1 MTIMRKKTIDTIPA
15 LTEEIK
21 NTLISFSRSRILP
34 ASLINRVNIALL
46 AGEGLTNQEIS
57 ARLNMHYNSV
67 GTWRSRFL
75 DALPH
80 LREIQESAPDKLSDE
95 IRKVFSD
102 KPRPGCPCVFTQE
115 QIMKIIDLA
124 CKAPSDFGYEV
135 SQWSLNLLVK
145 EIRKQGIAQDI
156 SAKSVS
162 RFLKGGQTK
171 TP

>member
-34 ASLINRVNIALL
+34 ASLINRVSIALL

-145 EIRKQGIAQDI
+145 EIRKQGIAEDI

-162 RFLKGGQTK
+162 RFLKGGQAK

>member
-1 MTIMRKKTIDTIPA
+1 MRKKTIDTIPV

-21 NTLISFSRSRILP
+21 NILTSFSRSRTLP
-34 ASLINRVNIALL
+34 AGLMNRASIALM

-57 ARLNMHYNSV
+57 ARLNTRYNSV

-80 LREIQESAPDKLSDE
+80 LRQIQESAPDKLSDE

-162 RFLKGGQTK
+162 RFLKGGQAK

>member
-1 MTIMRKKTIDTIPA
+1 MRKKTIDTIPV

-21 NTLISFSRSRILP
+21 NILISFSRSRTLP
-34 ASLINRVNIALL
+34 ASLMNRASIALM
-46 AGEGLTNQEIS
+46 ASEGLTNQEIS
-57 ARLNMHYNSV
+57 A
-67 GTWRSRFL
+67 
-75 DALPH
+75 
-80 LREIQESAPDKLSDE
+80 PDKLFDE
-95 IRKVFSD
+95 IRKFFSD
-102 KPRPGCPCVFTQE
+102 RPRPGCPYVFTQE

-145 EIRKQGIAQDI
+145 EIRRQGIAEDI

-162 RFLKGGQTK
+162 RFLKGGQIK

>member
-1 MTIMRKKTIDTIPA
+1 MRKKTIDTIPV
-15 LTEEIK
+15 LTDEIK
-21 NTLISFSRSRILP
+21 NILNTFSRSRTMP
-34 ASLINRVNIALL
+34 ASLTNRASIALM
-46 AGEGLTNQEIS
+46 ASEGLTNQEIS

-67 GTWRSRFL
+67 GGWRSCFL
-75 DALPH
+75 EALPH
-80 LREIQESAPDKLSDE
+80 LREVQESAPDKLSDE
-95 IRKVFSD
+95 VRKIFSD
-102 KPRPGCPCVFTQE
+102 RPRPGCPCVFTQE

-145 EIRKQGIAQDI
+145 EIRRQGIAQDI

-162 RFLKGGQTK
+162 RFLKGSQIK

>member
-1 MTIMRKKTIDTIPA
+1 MRKKTIDTIPV

-21 NTLISFSRSRILP
+21 NILISFSRSRSLP
-34 ASLINRVNIALL
+34 ASLTKRASIGLM

-67 GTWRSRFL
+67 GIWRSRFL
-75 DALPH
+75 EALPH
-80 LREIQESAPDKLSDE
+80 LREVQKSAPDKLPDE
-95 IRKVFSD
+95 VRKVFSD
-102 KPRPGCPCVFTQE
+102 RPRPGCPCVFTQE
-115 QIMKIIDLA
+115 QIVKIIDLA

-145 EIRKQGIAQDI
+145 EIRRQVIAEDI

-162 RFLKGGQTK
+162 RFLKEGPVK

>member
-1 MTIMRKKTIDTIPA
+1 MRKKTIDTIPA

>member
-1 MTIMRKKTIDTIPA
+1 MRKKTIDTIPA

-34 ASLINRVNIALL
+34 ASLINRVSIALL

-80 LREIQESAPDKLSDE
+80 LRQIQESAPDKLSDE

-162 RFLKGGQTK
+162 RFLKGGQAK

>member
-1 MTIMRKKTIDTIPA
+1 MRKKTIDTIPA

-156 SAKSVS
+156 SVKSVS
-162 RFLKGGQTK
+162 RFLKGGQAK

>member
-156 SAKSVS
+156 SVKSVS
-162 RFLKGGQTK
+162 RFLKGGQAK

>member
-1 MTIMRKKTIDTIPA
+1 MRKKTIDTIPV

-21 NTLISFSRSRILP
+21 NILISFSRSRTLP
-34 ASLINRVNIALL
+34 ASLTSRASIGLMA
-46 AGEGLTNQEIS
+46 AEGLTNKEIS

-75 DALPH
+75 AALPH
-80 LREIQESAPDKLSDE
+80 LRDVQLTAPDKLSDE
-95 IRKVFSD
+95 VRKVFSD
-102 KPRPGCPCVFTQE
+102 SSRPGCPCVFTQE

-145 EIRKQGIAQDI
+145 EIRKQGIVENI

-162 RFLKGGQTK
+162 RFLKGSQIK
-171 TP
+171 TT

>member
-1 MTIMRKKTIDTIPA
+1 MRKKTIDTIPV

-21 NTLISFSRSRILP
+21 NILTTFSRNRSLP
-34 ASLINRVNIALL
+34 ASLTNRASISLMA
-46 AGEGLTNQEIS
+46 AGGLTNQEIA

-67 GTWRSRFL
+67 GTWRNRFL
-75 DALPH
+75 KALPH
-80 LREIQESAPDKLSDE
+80 LQDIQGSAPDKLTDE
-95 IRKVFSD
+95 VRKVLSD
-102 KPRPGCPCVFTQE
+102 SPRSGCPCVFTQE

-145 EIRKQGIAQDI
+145 EIRRQGIAEDI

-162 RFLKGGQTK
+162 RFLKGGQIK

>member
-1 MTIMRKKTIDTIPA
+1 MRKKTIDTIPV

-21 NTLISFSRSRILP
+21 NILISFSRSRTLP
-34 ASLINRVNIALL
+34 ASLMNRAGIALM
-46 AGEGLTNQEIS
+46 ASQGLTNQEIS
-57 ARLNMHYNSV
+57 ARLNIHYNSV
-67 GTWRSRFL
+67 GTWRNRFL
-75 DALPH
+75 ETLPH
-80 LREIQESAPDKLSDE
+80 LRKVQESAPDKLSDE

-102 KPRPGCPCVFTQE
+102 RPRPGCPCVFTQE

-135 SQWSLNLLVK
+135 SRWSLNLLVK
-145 EIRKQGIAQDI
+145 EIRKQGIAEDI

-162 RFLKGGQTK
+162 RFLKGGQIK

>member
-1 MTIMRKKTIDTIPA
+1 MRKKTIDTIPA

-95 IRKVFSD
+95 IRRVFSD

-145 EIRKQGIAQDI
+145 EIRKQGIAEDI

-162 RFLKGGQTK
+162 RFLKGGQAK

>member
-1 MTIMRKKTIDTIPA
+1 MRKKTIDTIPA

-34 ASLINRVNIALL
+34 ASLINRVSIALL

-145 EIRKQGIAQDI
+145 EIRKQGITEDI

>member
-1 MTIMRKKTIDTIPA
+1 MRKKTIDTIPA

-162 RFLKGGQTK
+162 RFLKGGQAK

>member
-1 MTIMRKKTIDTIPA
+1 MRKKTIDTIPV
-15 LTEEIK
+15 LTDEIK
-21 NTLISFSRSRILP
+21 NILNTFSRSRTMP
-34 ASLINRVNIALL
+34 ASLTNRASIALM
-46 AGEGLTNQEIS
+46 ASEGLTNQEIS

-67 GTWRSRFL
+67 GSWRSRFL
-75 DALPH
+75 EALPH
-80 LREIQESAPDKLSDE
+80 LREVQESAPDKLSDE
-95 IRKVFSD
+95 VRKIFSD
-102 KPRPGCPCVFTQE
+102 RPRPGCPCVFTQE

-145 EIRKQGIAQDI
+145 EIRRQGIAQDI

-162 RFLKGGQTK
+162 RFLKGSQIK

>member
-1 MTIMRKKTIDTIPA
+1 MRKKTIDTIPA

-80 LREIQESAPDKLSDE
+80 LRQIQESAPDKLSDE

-162 RFLKGGQTK
+162 RFLKGGQAK

>member
-1 MTIMRKKTIDTIPA
+1 MRKKTIDTIPA

-95 IRKVFSD
+95 IRRVFSD

-156 SAKSVS
+156 SVKSVS